1 MIAPVQLRAACAALR
16 AGGLIAYPTEGV
28 WGLGCDPQSDAAVTR
43 LLALKRRH
51 WSKGLILVA
60 AEFEQLEP
68 YVQLPSRTAQKRAFA
83 TWPGPATWVFPASD
97 YTSML
102 VSGDRNTVAIRVSA
116 HPVVRELCL
125 AWGGPIVSTSANRAG
140 HEPARSASA
149 VRIQLG
155 SGIAALVPGALGGLD
170 KPTVIRDVISGLILR
185 R

>member
-1 MIAPVQLRAACAALR
+1 MASTTQLRAACAALR
-16 AGGLIAYPTEGV
+16 AGGVIAYPTEGV
-28 WGLGCDPQSDAAVTR
+28 WGLGCDPRNEAAVER

-83 TWPGPATWVFPASD
+83 TWPGPATWIFPASD
-97 YTSML
+97 LTPMV
-102 VSGDRNTVAIRVSA
+102 VSGDRDTVAIRVSA

-125 AWGGPIVSTSANRAG
+125 AFRGPIVSTSANRAG
-140 HEPARSASA
+140 HEPARSAST

-155 SGIAALVPGALGGLD
+155 AGIAALVPGALGGLD

>member
-1 MIAPVQLRAACAALR
+1 
-16 AGGLIAYPTEGV
+16 V
-28 WGLGCDPQSDAAVTR
+28 WGLGCDPRNEAAVER

-60 AEFEQLEP
+60 ADFEQLEP

-97 YTSML
+97 LTPMV
-102 VSGDRNTVAIRVSA
+102 VSGDRDTVAIRVSA

-125 AWGGPIVSTSANRAG
+125 AFGGPIVSTSANRAG

-155 SGIAALVPGALGGLD
+155 RGIDALVPGALGGLD
-170 KPTVIRDVISGLILR
+170 KPTAIRDVISGLILR

>member
-1 MIAPVQLRAACAALR
+1 MASTTQLRAACAALR
-16 AGGLIAYPTEGV
+16 AGGVIAYPTEGV
-28 WGLGCDPQSDAAVTR
+28 WGLGCDPRNEAAVER
-43 LLALKRRH
+43 LLLLKRRH

-68 YVQLPSRTAQKRAFA
+68 YIQLPSRTAQKRAFA

-97 YTSML
+97 LTPMV
-102 VSGDRNTVAIRVSA
+102 VSGDRDTVAIRVSA

-125 AWGGPIVSTSANRAG
+125 AWGGPVVSTSANRAG
-140 HEPARSASA
+140 HAPALSASA

-155 SGIAALVPGALGGLD
+155 RGIDALLPGPLGGLD

>member
-1 MIAPVQLRAACAALR
+1 MATTTQLRAACAALR
-16 AGGLIAYPTEGV
+16 AGGVIAYPTEAV
-28 WGLGCDPQSDAAVTR
+28 WGLGCDPLNEAAVLR

-68 YVQLPSRTAQKRAFA
+68 FVQLPSRTAQKRAFA

-97 YTSML
+97 HTPML
-102 VSGDRNTVAIRVSA
+102 VSGDRDTVAIRVSA
-116 HPVVRELCL
+116 HPVVRELCQSFR
-125 AWGGPIVSTSANRAG
+125 GPIVSSSANRAG

-149 VRIQLG
+149 VRIQFKDELH
-155 SGIAALVPGALGGLD
+155 ALVPGGLGGQD